1 MVMEKEG
8 GEPEKTP
15 CEEVLMDELRGPLRF
30 NRRLIL
36 RQPLKFLR
44 SLGPLLTSH
53 HPFCNV
59 YEAHLF
65 TMRGRKW
72 CVGCLFN
79 SLSFFI
85 ALGLLIVSTIVV
97 PMMIDRFFLF
107 WGGVVLIL
115 VSFAMSV
122 LHLTVNKKL
131 KVLSKLLLGS
141 SFACI
146 SWAILLADGLMTNL
160 EMKFALIFSL
170 YLIVVLIL
178 GFRRVV
184 EVEKEC
190 KACEHRMR
198 WSRCPGFKDILCPL
212 IDHKFLY
219 PESPSQSISD

>member
-1 MVMEKEG
+1 MERED
-8 GEPEKTP
+8 GESEKTP
-15 CEEVLMDELRGPLRF
+15 CEEVLLDRQRGRLRF
-30 NRRLIL
+30 NKGLIL
-36 RQPLKFLR
+36 RQPLRFLR
-44 SLGPLLTSH
+44 AVGPLLTAH
-53 HPFCNV
+53 HPFCSV
-59 YEAHLF
+59 YEGHIF
-65 TMRGRKW
+65 TLRGRKW
-72 CVGCLFN
+72 CIGCFFN

-85 ALGLLIVSTIVV
+85 ALGLLIVSSLVV
-97 PMMIDRFFLF
+97 PFVIDLSYLF
-107 WGGVVLIL
+107 WGGAVFTLI
-115 VSFAMSV
+115 SFAMSA
-122 LHLTVNKKL
+122 LRLTENRKL
-131 KVLSKLLLGS
+131 KVLSKLILGS

-146 SWAILLADGLMTNL
+146 SWAILLADGFMTNL

-190 KACEHRMR
+190 KACEYVMR